1 MTAEKE
7 KVGVERHRSRKA
19 EKQRSRKNRKTKSGE
34 AEKQR
39 SRNNRKTGIQ
49 KKINFIKKIM
59 PKLNSPPKESHDF
72 KRAILLKMFL
82 SACHVW

>member
-19 EKQRSRKNRKTKSGE
+19 EKQEKQKSKKRRSRK
-34 AEKQR
+34 AEKQEQQKN
-39 SRNNRKTGIQ
+39 RNPK